1 MNERKEMEGTY
12 QPFQRQEL
20 KQKHLKVLDV
30 PQKKEI
36 LMGHSPITTQLQ
48 KFDVA

>member
-1 MNERKEMEGTY
+1 MNKRKEMEDTY

-30 PQKKEI
+30 PQEKEI
-36 LMGHSPITTQLQ
+36 LIGHPPVMIQ
-48 KFDVA
+48 